1 MTTVCTVAGGLVTL
15 ATLAFF
21 LGTIAI
27 LSALACG
34 A

>member
-1 MTTVCTVAGGLVTL
+1 MRTVRTVASGLLTL